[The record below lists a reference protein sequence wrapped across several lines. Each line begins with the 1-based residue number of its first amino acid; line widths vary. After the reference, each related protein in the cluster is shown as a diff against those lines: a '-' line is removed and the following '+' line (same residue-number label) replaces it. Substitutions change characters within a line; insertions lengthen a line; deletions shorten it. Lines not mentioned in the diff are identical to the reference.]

1 MEAKWPPFQEP
12 FTLEKYKEDLRKTY
26 TCITLFLCP
35 LDDASDT
42 EPEQH
47 CTSELECLES
57 LSDAWLNNVDL
68 GKDDTDILPAFDIF
82 QRSPVTSSSTT
93 AFATTSGSFTSTPSS
108 GAQCSSSSMC
118 SLVLNLSTSCFH
130 FILWICHLFGV

>member
-1 MEAKWPPFQEP
+1 MKKRSSYNCTFRNYKPYKLCFPDGSKVA
-12 FTLEKYKEDLRKTY
+12 TLPGTIYIGKVKGRPKTY

-93 AFATTSGSFTSTPSS
+93 ACATTSGSFTSTPS
-108 GAQCSSSSMC
+108 
-118 SLVLNLSTSCFH
+118 V
-130 FILWICHLFGV
+130 